1 MFYCWYRKSKS
12 ANQKLIINDCHE
24 IFDPYLKQLHSTKYC
39 NIELRPRGIGL
50 RFRYKLE
57 AIGWFIPYTALDYH
71 HEDYSLKIQDQLTG
85 FFMNLKASHRNRI
98 NLKFMNKMRQ
108 LAGWIWAFLYSFWR
122 IRIFLGL
129 FLSLVHVRATLDFRT
144 RIFLCWYLSRVI
156 FYKMTKLQG

>member
-1 MFYCWYRKSKS
+1 MILNISYQSKS
-12 ANQKLIINDCHE
+12 QERDINDHVGLSYTFWESLKMGGSGSQKLIINDCHE

-57 AIGWFIPYTALDYH
+57 AIGWFIPYTTLDYH
-71 HEDYSLKIQDQLTG
+71 HEDFSLKIQDQLTG

-108 LAGWIWAFLYSFWR
+108 LAG
-122 IRIFLGL
+122 
-129 FLSLVHVRATLDFRT
+129 
-144 RIFLCWYLSRVI
+144 
-156 FYKMTKLQG
+156 

>member
-1 MFYCWYRKSKS
+1 MILNISYQSKS
-12 ANQKLIINDCHE
+12 QERDINDYVGLSYTFWESLKMGGSGSQKLIINDCHE

-57 AIGWFIPYTALDYH
+57 AIGWFIPYTTLDYH
-71 HEDYSLKIQDQLTG
+71 HEDFSLKIQDQLTG

-108 LAGWIWAFLYSFWR
+108 LAG
-122 IRIFLGL
+122 
-129 FLSLVHVRATLDFRT
+129 
-144 RIFLCWYLSRVI
+144 
-156 FYKMTKLQG
+156 

>member
-1 MFYCWYRKSKS
+1 MLNISYQSKS
-12 ANQKLIINDCHE
+12 QERDINDHVGLSYTFWESLKMGGSGSQKLIINDCHE

-57 AIGWFIPYTALDYH
+57 AIGWFIPYTTLDYH
-71 HEDYSLKIQDQLTG
+71 HEDFSLKIQDQLTG

-108 LAGWIWAFLYSFWR
+108 LAG
-122 IRIFLGL
+122 
-129 FLSLVHVRATLDFRT
+129 
-144 RIFLCWYLSRVI
+144 
-156 FYKMTKLQG
+156 

>member
-1 MFYCWYRKSKS
+1 MILNISYQSKS
-12 ANQKLIINDCHE
+12 QERDINDHVGLSYTFWESLKMGGSGSQKLIINDCHE

-57 AIGWFIPYTALDYH
+57 AIGWFIPHTTLDYH
-71 HEDYSLKIQDQLTG
+71 HEDFSLKIQDQLTG

-108 LAGWIWAFLYSFWR
+108 LAG
-122 IRIFLGL
+122 
-129 FLSLVHVRATLDFRT
+129 
-144 RIFLCWYLSRVI
+144 
-156 FYKMTKLQG
+156 

>member
-1 MFYCWYRKSKS
+1 MILNISYQSKNQERDINDQVGLS
-12 ANQKLIINDCHE
+12 YTFWESLKMGGSGSQKLIINDCHE

-57 AIGWFIPYTALDYH
+57 AIGWFIPYTTLDYH
-71 HEDYSLKIQDQLTG
+71 HEDFSLKIQDQLTG

-108 LAGWIWAFLYSFWR
+108 LAG
-122 IRIFLGL
+122 
-129 FLSLVHVRATLDFRT
+129 
-144 RIFLCWYLSRVI
+144 
-156 FYKMTKLQG
+156 

>member
-1 MFYCWYRKSKS
+1 MILNISYQSKS
-12 ANQKLIINDCHE
+12 QERDINDHVGLSYTFWESLKMGGSGSQKLIINDCHE

-57 AIGWFIPYTALDYH
+57 AIGWFIPYTTLDYH

-108 LAGWIWAFLYSFWR
+108 LAG
-122 IRIFLGL
+122 
-129 FLSLVHVRATLDFRT
+129 
-144 RIFLCWYLSRVI
+144 
-156 FYKMTKLQG
+156 